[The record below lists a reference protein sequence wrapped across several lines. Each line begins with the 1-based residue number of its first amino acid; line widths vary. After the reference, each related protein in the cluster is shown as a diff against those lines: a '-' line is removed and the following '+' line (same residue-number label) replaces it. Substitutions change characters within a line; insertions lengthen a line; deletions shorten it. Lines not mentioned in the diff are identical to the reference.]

1 MNDTAMS
8 VLGRMAGSSEL
19 NLTEIEISS
28 MYRSGPSLDEYP
40 HNAGRGIDIKSIK
53 SATDPVVFDDSNF
66 IHPVN
71 QSQLGKDVTSL
82 LKAQPEVS
90 QVLTPWSMYSKP
102 HNWDDPNNWRTK
114 PQGHQGQNVR
124 HNNHL
129 HFGIIQGM

>member
-66 IHPVN
+66 QNTHELREQIHHIWYISYHPA
-71 QSQLGKDVTSL
+71 GKRRGRWGRS
-82 LKAQPEVS
+82 S
-90 QVLTPWSMYSKP
+90 QVSSS
-102 HNWDDPNNWRTK
+102 
-114 PQGHQGQNVR
+114 
-124 HNNHL
+124 
-129 HFGIIQGM
+129 